1 MKQIKDK
8 IHAMYLDWVNN
19 FITIARFAECY
30 SLSEKDAE
38 RVINIGRVIHDQNVQ
53 TYKLTGIEP

>member
-1 MKQIKDK
+1 
-8 IHAMYLDWVNN
+8 MYLDWVNN